1 MHATAVRTHP
11 PVRCGGRAESETT
24 AAHVAVPRDVVLAV
38 ADVHRATVVMDV
50 DHAVQLE
57 SAQLGDAGT
66 LPAPYAIATTGAF
79 TMPPW
84 CVRHAKVYCPFGMLS
99 VTRCVLR
106 AFRS

>member
-1 MHATAVRTHP
+1 
-11 PVRCGGRAESETT
+11 
-24 AAHVAVPRDVVLAV
+24 
-38 ADVHRATVVMDV
+38 MDV

-57 SAQLGDAGT
+57 STQLGDAGT

-84 CVRHAKVYCPFGMLS
+84 CVPHAKVYCPFGMLS
-99 VTRCVLR
+99 VARCVLR